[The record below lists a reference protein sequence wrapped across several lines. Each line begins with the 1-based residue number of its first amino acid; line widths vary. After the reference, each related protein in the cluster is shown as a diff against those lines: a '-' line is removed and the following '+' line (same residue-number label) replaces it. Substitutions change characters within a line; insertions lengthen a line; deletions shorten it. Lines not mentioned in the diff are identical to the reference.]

1 MSDPQPL
8 DLTAVEAAALV
19 RRELEAACLAL
30 EAANLDPALDAY
42 VRALG
47 LALQL
52 GPAAAEEVLRAVLD
66 GAGHLARRGDA
77 LGLATMGP
85 AVAGLVDQ
93 VRDAGALPAT
103 PVMEAWAIVASGI
116 GAFLGQ
122 WGVALSLP
130 ADHRRALSARLQAH
144 AAHLDAATGSLFRL
158 AAWPGDQPEN

>member
-1 MSDPQPL
+1 MSHPQPL
-8 DLTAVEAAALV
+8 DLSAGEAAALV
-19 RRELEAACLAL
+19 HRELEAAGLAL
-30 EAANLDPALDAY
+30 EAADLDPALDAY

-66 GAGHLARRGDA
+66 GARHLARSGDA
-77 LGLATMGP
+77 LGLAMMGP

-103 PVMEAWAIVASGI
+103 PVMDAWATVAAGI

-122 WGVALSLP
+122 WGVTLSLP
-130 ADHRRALSARLQAH
+130 AADRQAMRTRLQAH
-144 AAHLDAATGSLFRL
+144 AAILDAATDSLFGL
-158 AAWPGDQPEN
+158 AAWPEEQPGQ